1 MTWDMGKGRF
11 WRVGSSFWKRHPVSW
26 RVGRRVKE
34 MGRAM
39 RKVGF
44 GRRRMGKELGRWTL
58 CNGLCGDFYGGKI
71 VGVSGQ
77 VERVGGEG
85 WGDEW
90 GDVTGH
96 FNSLRLFPRCG
107 VESCFEVPV

>member
-1 MTWDMGKGRF
+1 MDFVEIST
-11 WRVGSSFWKRHPVSW
+11 
-26 RVGRRVKE
+26 VGRSLVLVFQVDRV
-34 MGRAM
+34 
-39 RKVGF
+39 V
-44 GRRRMGKELGRWTL
+44 
-58 CNGLCGDFYGGKI
+58 
-71 VGVSGQ
+71 
-77 VERVGGEG
+77 GEG